1 MNYVWKVMRVFHI
14 LEMIHESMRTYL
26 LSTSVKSILHF
37 TFLATLA
44 MSCNTRNDREQQ
56 SVTKTP
62 IADSVY
68 MQRGNQIVSLTFDTL
83 RSSLLSAISSHGI
96 DGAISFCNEN
106 AYPITGIYADSVV
119 IRRTSLRVR
128 NLSNKPDS
136 LELLTLNEMEGL
148 MRSSKVPTAR
158 VVRQHSMGEIH
169 YFKPILLQAMC
180 LNCHGTP
187 GVQIQNLTQKKITE
201 LYPDD
206 QAVNFKEGD
215 LRGIWHIIFKGQES
229 D

>member
-1 MNYVWKVMRVFHI
+1 MK
-14 LEMIHESMRTYL
+14 TYFSFPWDTLSSRLRSL
-26 LSTSVKSILHF
+26 LLF
-37 TFLATLA
+37 TFLIPLV
-44 MSCNTRNDREQQ
+44 MNCNTNKEGRET
-56 SVTKTP
+56 STTKKT

-68 MQRGNQIVSLTFDTL
+68 MQRGNQIVSVTFDTL

-128 NLSNKPDS
+128 NLNNKPDS
-136 LELLTLNEMEGL
+136 LELLTLNEMEAL
-148 MRSSKVPTAR
+148 MRSSKVPTAK
-158 VVRQHSMGEIH
+158 VVRQHSRGEIH

-215 LRGIWHIIFKGQES
+215 LRGVWHIIFKGQES

>member
-1 MNYVWKVMRVFHI
+1 MKPYFRFP
-14 LEMIHESMRTYL
+14 
-26 LSTSVKSILHF
+26 LH
-37 TFLATLA
+37 TLA
-44 MSCNTRNDREQQ
+44 ASAKFLLRFTLLTILVMSCNTKKEGREP
-56 SVTKTP
+56 SATKKA
-62 IADSVY
+62 IADSTY

-83 RSSLLSAISSHGI
+83 RNSLLSAISSHGI

-128 NLSNKPDS
+128 NSNNNPDS

-148 MRSSKVPTAR
+148 MRSAKVPTAR
-158 VVRQHSMGEIH
+158 VVRQHSRGEIH

-187 GVQIQNLTQKKITE
+187 GVQVQNLTQTRIKQ

-215 LRGIWHIIFKGQES
+215 LRGVWHIIFKEQKS

>member
-1 MNYVWKVMRVFHI
+1 
-14 LEMIHESMRTYL
+14 MRTYL

-44 MSCNTRNDREQQ
+44 MSCNTRKEREEQ
-56 SVTKTP
+56 SVTTTP

-128 NLSNKPDS
+128 NSNNKPDS
-136 LELLTLNEMEGL
+136 LELLTLNDMEEL
-148 MRSSKVPTAR
+148 MRSAKIPTAR
-158 VVRQHSMGEIH
+158 VVRQLSKGEIH
-169 YFKPILLQAMC
+169 YFKPIILQAMC
-180 LNCHGTP
+180 MNCHGTP
-187 GVQIQNLTQKKITE
+187 GVQIQNLTQTKIKQ

-206 QAVNFKEGD
+206 EAVNFKEGD
-215 LRGIWHIIFKGQES
+215 LRGVWHIVFKDKKSS

>member
-1 MNYVWKVMRVFHI
+1 MKTRFPFPWDT
-14 LEMIHESMRTYL
+14 LSASM
-26 LSTSVKSILHF
+26 KSILLF
-37 TFLATLA
+37 TLLIPLV
-44 MSCNTRNDREQQ
+44 MSCNTKKEGQDP
-56 SVTKTP
+56 SATKKT

-83 RSSLLSAISSHGI
+83 RNSLLSAISSHGT
-96 DGAISFCNEN
+96 DGAIRFCNEN

-128 NLSNKPDS
+128 NSNNKPDS

-148 MRSSKVPTAR
+148 IRSSKVPTAR
-158 VVRQHSMGEIH
+158 VVRQASRGEIH
-169 YFKPILLQAMC
+169 YFKPIILQAMC

-187 GVQIQNLTQKKITE
+187 GVQVKNLTQTKITE

-206 QAVNFKEGD
+206 KAVTFKEGD
-215 LRGIWHIIFKGQES
+215 LRGVWHIIFKEQKS
-229 D
+229 H

>member
-1 MNYVWKVMRVFHI
+1 MEHHALNELQMK
-14 LEMIHESMRTYL
+14 TYFSFPWDTLSSRLRSL
-26 LSTSVKSILHF
+26 LLF
-37 TFLATLA
+37 TFLIPLVVN
-44 MSCNTRNDREQQ
+44 CNTKQEGRET
-56 SVTKTP
+56 STTKKT

-68 MQRGNQIVSLTFDTL
+68 MQRGNQIVSVTFDTL

-128 NLSNKPDS
+128 NLNNKPDS
-136 LELLTLNEMEGL
+136 LELLTLNEMEAL
-148 MRSSKVPTAR
+148 MRSSKVPTAK
-158 VVRQHSMGEIH
+158 VVRQHSREEIH

-215 LRGIWHIIFKGQES
+215 LRGVWHIIFKGQES